1 MYPKVSIVILNW
13 NGLNDTVVCLESLK
27 KITYPNYNIIVVD
40 NGSAGN
46 DAREIKTRFGN
57 YIFLIENDKNYGYT
71 GGVNI
76 GIKYALNNLAAD
88 YILLLN
94 NDTIVDPEF
103 LTKMVELAETD
114 KSIGI
119 VGPKVFQFSDTI
131 TKIRLWISFIGIK
144 QIDLWKFKNPD
155 KGEIVGCCQLT
166 KNDVIKKVGF
176 LDESFFCYFE
186 ETDFETRARAAGYKI
201 VNTPAA
207 RIWHK
212 GGHTSQKVSGL
223 HIYFCSR
230 NKIRFMKKHARGWQY
245 RWFMMYNLFFYFE
258 LAFGYYLVLKL
269 DPKAALS
276 YFRGVRDGLLNR
288 DTAAKLY
295 GDNRF

>member
-1 MYPKVSIVILNW
+1 MWPKVVIVILNW
-13 NGLNDTVVCLESLK
+13 NGLNDTVECLESLK

-40 NGSAGN
+40 NGSTGN
-46 DAREIKTRFGN
+46 DAGELKTRFSN

-71 GGVNI
+71 CGVNI
-76 GIKYALNNLAAD
+76 GIKYALNNLATD

-103 LTKMVELAETD
+103 LKKMVELAETD
-114 KSIGI
+114 NSIGI
-119 VGPKVFQFSDTI
+119 VGPKIYQYGSPACTPGISDKI
-131 TKIRLWISFIGIK
+131 TKIKMWISFIGIK

-155 KGEIVGCCQLT
+155 KGEIIGCCQLT
-166 KNDVIKKVGF
+166 KNDVIKKIGF
-176 LDESFFCYFE
+176 FDESFFCFFE
-186 ETDFETRARAAGYKI
+186 ETDYETRARAAGYKI

-212 GGHTSQKVSGL
+212 GGRTSQKISGL

-230 NKIRFMKKHARGWQY
+230 NKIRFMRKHAMGWQY

-258 LAFGYYLVLKL
+258 LA
-269 DPKAALS
+269 
-276 YFRGVRDGLLNR
+276 
-288 DTAAKLY
+288 
-295 GDNRF
+295 